1 MKKPISKILLILI
14 LIFTFGNI
22 CAQSEN
28 QFKKNK
34 TEKWSK
40 KKIKLMKNLSEK
52 TCSEFNSLKVQSL
65 NEKIISDTYIKI
77 LMENNEKVRK
87 HYETLS
93 EKGLKDFMKDLTTE
107 LNADCKLIQEFIKKR
122 K

>member
-28 QFKKNK
+28 QFKKNN

-107 LNADCKLIQEFIKKR
+107 LNANCKLIQEFIKKR